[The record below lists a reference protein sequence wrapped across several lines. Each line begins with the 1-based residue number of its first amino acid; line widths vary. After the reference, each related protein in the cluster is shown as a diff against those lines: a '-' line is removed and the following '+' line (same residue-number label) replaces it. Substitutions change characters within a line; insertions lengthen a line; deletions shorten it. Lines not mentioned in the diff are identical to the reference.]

1 MKIIFFFLL
10 LLSSTLTFS
19 QIEKGSFKVM
29 DSINTKYPYRTQEI
43 NNIVEIY
50 SLSETSK
57 EAVKQKVKNKVS
69 KYQLKDLTKSYVDN
83 VINYYQMN
91 YIWLITD
98 KIFSNFSKEEIIALK
113 KLIKKKKNNILLDK
127 FLNIE
132 QDCIKN
138 FNKMFE

>member
-1 MKIIFFFLL
+1 MPFFTSVLL
-10 LLSSTLTFS
+10 HIYNRT
-19 QIEKGSFKVM
+19 QV
-29 DSINTKYPYRTQEI
+29 NTKYPYRTQEI

-138 FNKMFE
+138 FNKKFE

>member
-10 LLSSTLTFS
+10 LLSSNLTFS

-138 FNKMFE
+138 FNKKFE